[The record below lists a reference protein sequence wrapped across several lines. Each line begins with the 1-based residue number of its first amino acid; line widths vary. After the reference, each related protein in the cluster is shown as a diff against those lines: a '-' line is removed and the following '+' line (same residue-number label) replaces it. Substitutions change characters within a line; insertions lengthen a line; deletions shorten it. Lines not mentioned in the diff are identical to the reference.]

1 MAAADL
7 SGDAVHSVS
16 QDVCRLGDE
25 MPINSDKPNLWKA
38 DVEKSIDFY
47 NDWFIRFAP
56 ATYREQRRLTTESV
70 LDAFSKTANLTR
82 ITPPVLH
89 DYPGLLPILRMVT
102 APPLARDRLMG
113 LAYLSKSF
121 VTALEGSA
129 GNAPRLPKRMN
140 EDAVSA
146 NLQKICDVLS
156 ELIDTDLIT
165 WLSAVSK
172 PSKQDLA
179 RAATVIADRMCGAF
193 SDPII
198 RNAQEKRQLT
208 TLGRWLRIN
217 GYREI
222 STKQAKNPYEMPP
235 GTFTFRLSLPADDA
249 KAPVNI
255 PIDCVVKPLGAK
267 LGNMPVLI
275 EAKSAGDATN
285 TNKRR
290 KEEAQKL
297 HQLRKRYGDQV
308 TFVLYLCGYFEPGY
322 LGYEAAEGID
332 WVWEHRT
339 SDFAS
344 LFLPAGKKKAQAVK
358 EAALTYGG
366 LWSEH
371 HEDNRADAQLLAD
384 ENKSAEERNRLG
396 QFSTPFTVAC
406 HMVIGALEAL
416 SKDVPISFLEP
427 ALGSGVF
434 FSALLRHAPKK
445 RIAEAVG
452 CEIDA
457 AYGNIAKA
465 LWSTSGLSVLEC
477 DFIAFVADHRNYK
490 RFSLLCTNPPYV
502 RHQHLQFEQK
512 INLQNLVMQ
521 RLGLHVSG
529 LAGLYVYFVLLADSV
544 LTDDAVATWLLP
556 AEFLYVNYGRVL
568 RDYLTSRVT
577 LISLHHFNPDDVQF
591 DDALVSSCII
601 TYRKTRPTLSSSC
614 VVSYGDYK
622 EPQERRVMKA
632 VDLHEMNKWTASHFE
647 KDNSFKDVLRIK
659 DLFSVRRG
667 IATGA
672 NDFFIIDEGTIK
684 KYQIPNI
691 FLKPI
696 LPSPRYLRET
706 VVRTGIDG
714 LPIIDGARYL
724 LDCRL
729 PPAEVERQYPGVW
742 NYFKAGIEKG
752 VNNGYICAQKD
763 VWYYQ
768 ERRTPAPFLASY
780 MGRATGVRL
789 SPIRFFVNFSEAIV
803 TNVFLNLYPVPD
815 LAACLVSDHD
825 KMMELGDALNAI
837 PAECIFHAGRA
848 YGGGLHKI
856 EPKEL
861 LEVEFLSPPSWVDQT
876 LTRQLVLI

>member
-1 MAAADL
+1 
-7 SGDAVHSVS
+7 
-16 QDVCRLGDE
+16 

-56 ATYREQRRLTTESV
+56 TTYREQRKLTIESV
-70 LDAFSKTANLTR
+70 LDAFFKTANLTR
-82 ITPPVLH
+82 ITPSILH

-121 VTALEGSA
+121 ISTLEGSA
-129 GNAPRLPKRMN
+129 GKAPSLPKRMN
-140 EDAVSA
+140 EDEVLA

-156 ELIDTDLIT
+156 ELIDADLIS
-165 WLSAVSK
+165 WLSDEYK
-172 PSKQDLA
+172 PTKQNLA
-179 RAATVIADRMCGAF
+179 RVATVIADRMCGAV

-198 RNAQEKRQLT
+198 RNAQEKRQLA
-208 TLGRWLRIN
+208 TLGLWLKKN
-217 GYREI
+217 GYCEI
-222 STKQAKNPYEMPP
+222 STKQAKNPIAMPA
-235 GTFTFRLSLPADDA
+235 GTFTFRLSLAADDA
-249 KAPVNI
+249 NAPVNI
-255 PIDCVVKPLGAK
+255 PIDCVVKPLGTK
-267 LGNMPVLI
+267 PGQMPVLI

-297 HQLRKRYGDQV
+297 HQLRKRYGDQIK
-308 TFVLYLCGYFEPGY
+308 FILYLCGYFEPGY

-339 SDFAS
+339 SDFAA
-344 LFLPAGKKKAQAVK
+344 LFLPAAKKKAQDVK
-358 EAALTYGG
+358 EASVIYGA
-366 LWSEH
+366 WSERQ
-371 HEDNRADAQLLAD
+371 EENRADAQLLAD
-384 ENKSAEERNRLG
+384 ESKSAEDRNRLG
-396 QFSTPFTVAC
+396 QFSTPFDVASK
-406 HMVIGALEAL
+406 MVIEALEVL
-416 SKDVPISFLEP
+416 PEDVPIKFLEP

-434 FSALLRHAPKK
+434 FSALLRHAPQK
-445 RIAEAVG
+445 RIVEAVG
-452 CEIDA
+452 CEIDTS
-457 AYGNIAKA
+457 YGNIAKA
-465 LWSTSGLSVLEC
+465 LWSTSGLCVLER
-477 DFIAFVADHRNYK
+477 DFIAFAKDPINYK

-502 RHQHLQFEQK
+502 RHQHLQFQQK
-512 INLQNLVMQ
+512 INLQNLIMQ
-521 RLGLHVSG
+521 QLGLHVSG

-544 LTDDAVATWLLP
+544 LADDAVATWLLP

-577 LISLHHFNPDDVQF
+577 LISIHHFNPDDMQF

-601 TYRKTRPTLSSSC
+601 TYRKTTPTLSSSC
-614 VVSYGDYK
+614 MVSYGDYK
-622 EPQERRVMKA
+622 VPQEHRFVKA
-632 VDLHEMNKWTASHFE
+632 VDLHGMNKWTASHFGRIGHA
-647 KDNSFKDVLRIK
+647 NNVLRIK

-672 NDFFIIDEGTIK
+672 NAFFIIDENTVE
-684 KYQIPNI
+684 KYEIPNI

-696 LPSPRYLRET
+696 LPSPRHLREI
-706 VVRTGIDG
+706 VVPRGIDG
-714 LPIIDGARYL
+714 LPIVDGFRYL
-724 LDCRL
+724 LDCRIR
-729 PPAEVERQYPGVW
+729 PDEVKRRYPGLW
-742 NYFKAGIEKG
+742 RYFNAGVEQG
-752 VNNGYICAQKD
+752 VDRGYICAQKE

-768 ERRTPAPFLASY
+768 ERRESAPFLASY
-780 MGRATGVRL
+780 MGRAKGGRL

-803 TNVFLNLYPVPD
+803 TNVFLNLYPAPEIE
-815 LAACLVSDHD
+815 ACLASDPD
-825 KMMELGDALNAI
+825 KMIELGEALNAI

-861 LEVEFLSPPSWVDQT
+861 LEVEFLSAPAWVDEI